1 MIIIVRKFIADID
14 LIVEKISLEL
24 FIYAS
29 RLIKSSAKQ
38 VKLFNR
44 TKKSVNNKTIS
55 YEKSD
60 EDEIDGLKN
69 LLEKAAKKRIEEQKD
84 EEQKLLNNLKS
95 LSEQIKAT
103 KEEYE
108 SVIAELMPVKWELVE
123 KKTQISELQSDYE
136 ALLSRIKQ
144 AKLELDSLNNKMSVE
159 KI

>member
-1 MIIIVRKFIADID
+1 MQVD
-14 LIVEKISLEL
+14 
-24 FIYAS
+24 Y
-29 RLIKSSAKQ
+29 IKSSAKQ

-44 TKKSVNNKTIS
+44 AKKSVNKTVS
-55 YEKSD
+55 YERSD

-69 LLEKAAKKRIEEQKD
+69 LVEKATKKRIEEQKD

-95 LSEQIKAT
+95 LSDQIKAT

-144 AKLELDSLNNKMSVE
+144 AKLELDSLNTKMNIE
-159 KI
+159 KV

>member
-1 MIIIVRKFIADID
+1 M
-14 LIVEKISLEL
+14 
-24 FIYAS
+24 
-29 RLIKSSAKQ
+29 
-38 VKLFNR
+38 KLFNR

-60 EDEIDGLKN
+60 EDKIDGLKN
-69 LLEKAAKKRIEEQKD
+69 LVEKATKKRIEEQKD

-95 LSEQIKAT
+95 LSDQIKTT

>member
-1 MIIIVRKFIADID
+1 MQVD
-14 LIVEKISLEL
+14 
-24 FIYAS
+24 Y
-29 RLIKSSAKQ
+29 IKNSAKQ

-44 TKKSVNNKTIS
+44 TKNSVDKTVS
-55 YEKSD
+55 YDKSD
-60 EDEIDGLKN
+60 EDKIDGLKN
-69 LLEKAAKKRIEEQKD
+69 LLEKTAKKRIEEQKE
-84 EEQKLLNNLKS
+84 EEQKLLNSLKS
-95 LSEQIKAT
+95 LSDQIKTT

>member
-1 MIIIVRKFIADID
+1 MQVD
-14 LIVEKISLEL
+14 
-24 FIYAS
+24 Y
-29 RLIKSSAKQ
+29 IKNSAKQ

-44 TKKSVNNKTIS
+44 EKKSVNNKTIS

-69 LLEKAAKKRIEEQKD
+69 LVEKTAKRRIEEQKD

-95 LSEQIKAT
+95 LSDQIKAT

-144 AKLELDSLNNKMSVE
+144 AKFELDSLNTKMNIE
-159 KI
+159 KV